1 VGVSSAPSAE
11 AVDVREYGGVR
22 RLEQIPKLALAQA
35 EQFRKK
41 LREARLSQ
49 AAWSVCVSQNS

>member
-1 VGVSSAPSAE
+1 MGVSSAPSAE

-49 AAWSVCVSQNS
+49 AAWRGV